1 MTTAARAAGVDDLR
15 AKSTQ
20 GSTKAPDLSANGGA
34 GRCLFVSAG
43 PLYPS
48 RAGVPG
54 PRGRVC
60 AEALPSGRR
69 VGEGGGT
76 GSCRSAGR
84 PAAARGEGG
93 DVPLSRACHARRVEA
108 GRPGNGPSW
117 SRPRVCSGV
126 GTWGRSGRVRVATP
140 DGRKRSAPRVGTGG
154 GGAAREMPR
163 IGSGR
168 VIGSSHRSTQPAR
181 RSCHALQP
189 VHVPHWRGK
198 LAGPAGVR
206 GDRRD
211 RQGRSP
217 L

>member
-1 MTTAARAAGVDDLR
+1 CVFRYIVILRPGGEIGKRGGLKIRCPQGLVGSSPTPGMTTVARAAGGDDLR

-93 DVPLSRACHARRVEA
+93 DVPLSRECHARRVEA

-126 GTWGRSGRVRVATP
+126 G
-140 DGRKRSAPRVGTGG
+140 
-154 GGAAREMPR
+154 
-163 IGSGR
+163 
-168 VIGSSHRSTQPAR
+168 
-181 RSCHALQP
+181 
-189 VHVPHWRGK
+189 RGE
-198 LAGPAGVR
+198 
-206 GDRRD
+206 
-211 RQGRSP
+211 
-217 L
+217 